1 MSVIHIESKDQ
12 FKKEVLD
19 NKGLTIVDFRASRC
33 GPCRMLGPIIDQLA
47 EKYPNVK
54 VVKVSV
60 EEHQDLAAAFEVSS
74 IPVVYFIKDGKA
86 IERIVG
92 VNPPTVYEERI
103 AEHSKP
109 AQEEKMAA

>member
-1 MSVIHIESKDQ
+1 MATIHIESKEQ
-12 FKKEVLD
+12 FKTEVLD

-47 EKYPNVK
+47 EKHPNVK

-74 IPVVYFIKDGKA
+74 IPVVFFIKDGQA
-86 IERIVG
+86 VERLVG

-103 AEHSKP
+103 AEHTAP
-109 AQEEKMAA
+109 TAT